1 MNRTTTAENGGSSID
16 QEVLSTS
23 DDDDSSLEHVEP
35 IEFAGDESLERWD
48 SDAPPHT
55 PFSGGVSLPCV
66 IPQTTKS
73 INGVFFSPF
82 VRAYVPELAA
92 HGIREA
98 DFVTFV
104 DGLNEAFIAHPMFQ
118 GLGIVGGVM
127 SVYYG
132 IPPVQ
137 WAGAGL
143 QAASGVAS
151 AATSYLRTRAY
162 IKAVNQDLFHPSG
175 LHLNIMTTKNMMK
188 KVDYPEDKLQLP
200 PLEFSSDLDQ
210 NIRSD
215 AQSTAE
221 APGTGLPAQADPR
234 MRRVRA
240 LEGYVMPID
249 LDVPAA
255 VAPDSLFRRM
265 GAARAARQM
274 RNQEREMTKQRT
286 KGQTKD
292 QKKSRRAAKKQRKG
306 EERIEGMVR
315 ELASN
320 KAAFE
325 KKMTETQN
333 NPKEQSKAL
342 RTFEKKENKLNSKL
356 AKEMAKLDSKVDK
369 RLEKAE
375 AGRSKGDP
383 KEARI
388 AHKVRWIVISP
399 GNGGE
404 GSDEDSLPS
413 SESDVDAER

>member
-1 MNRTTTAENGGSSID
+1 
-16 QEVLSTS
+16 
-23 DDDDSSLEHVEP
+23 
-35 IEFAGDESLERWD
+35 
-48 SDAPPHT
+48 
-55 PFSGGVSLPCV
+55 
-66 IPQTTKS
+66 
-73 INGVFFSPF
+73 
-82 VRAYVPELAA
+82 VPELAA

-98 DFVTFV
+98 DFVTFI

-127 SVYYG
+127 SIFYG

-137 WAGAGL
+137 WAGPGL
-143 QAASGVAS
+143 QVASGVVS

-188 KVDYPEDKLQLP
+188 KVGYPEDKLQLP
-200 PLEFSSDLDQ
+200 PLEFNSDLDH

-215 AQSTAE
+215 AESTAE
-221 APGTGLPAQADPR
+221 ATGTGLPAHDDPR

-292 QKKSRRAAKKQRKG
+292 QKKSRAAAKKLRKG

-325 KKMTETQN
+325 KRMTETQN

-369 RLEKAE
+369 RPEKAE
-375 AGRSKGDP
+375 AGRSKSDGE
-383 KEARI
+383 EARI
-388 AHKVRWIVISP
+388 AHKVRWIVISSW
-399 GNGGE
+399 NGGE